1 MGLIFS
7 LFFTEKKNVLG
18 FNQFA
23 VLLFFLLL
31 RDFSV
36 LAGIS
41 IDVLSRAEQG
51 EFLEFIRFLARRLK
65 FSRQTRNSVLVNIM
79 LFGVER
85 SCKHDDNS

>member
-65 FSRQTRNSVLVNIM
+65 FSRQTRNSVLVNIV